1 MSNSSTTSS
10 NPTSLSTTSLSTPGS
25 SNKQNSN
32 SEQNNISYDEFI
44 KKKKLE
50 IRRNN
55 VQQVISDIEKRP
67 LPKYLENKLKNNLDL
82 YKGILYP
89 DNIDTVIKLADYLKD
104 NKVGLRGFEKD
115 PGRQNLDEKLQ
126 LEFYSKKNN
135 IPIKTLNKSGDSS
148 LCFDKERIVICSIKQ
163 ANFKK
168 TKTFD
173 AVFINNDI
181 TYYILAK
188 HTEESG
194 GAQDNQIN
202 DLIDQI
208 EYAIKYYEKNKTDNN
223 ITNKIK
229 FICMISGKYIL
240 SKPKLD
246 KIKQHITENYK
257 SKIFIQKPDDNF
269 NLISA

>member
-1 MSNSSTTSS
+1 MNNSN
-10 NPTSLSTTSLSTPGS
+10 TPGS
-25 SNKQNSN
+25 SNNQNTN
-32 SEQNNISYDEFI
+32 QNNNQDNISNISYEEYI
-44 KKKKLE
+44 KKTKLE
-50 IRRNN
+50 IRRYN
-55 VQQVISDIEKRP
+55 VQQLVLDIEKRP
-67 LPKYLENKLKNNLDL
+67 IPKYLETKLKNNLEL

-89 DNIDTVIKLADYLKD
+89 DNIDTVLKLAEYLKN

-135 IPIKTLNKSGDSS
+135 IPIKTLNKSGDAS
-148 LCFDKERIVICSIKQ
+148 LCFDKDRIIICSIKQ

-173 AVFINNDI
+173 AVLNKNGI

-188 HTEESG
+188 HTEEAG

-208 EYAIKYYEKNKTDNN
+208 EYAIKYYEKK
-223 ITNKIK
+223 
-229 FICMISGKYIL
+229 
-240 SKPKLD
+240 
-246 KIKQHITENYK
+246 
-257 SKIFIQKPDDNF
+257 
-269 NLISA
+269 